1 MADAQELDAL
11 KAAHRTTWAA
21 GDLAGVSDLFLPIS
35 ERLVDEAEVRSG
47 LQVLEVGTGT
57 GTVAV
62 LAAQKDAKVVGLDLA
77 PELFESARRR
87 AGAAGVEVAWVE
99 GDVEDLRFEDGHFE
113 RVLSGF
119 GVQFAPRHEVAAREM
134 VRVCKPAGLIG
145 LANWTPEGVFGQTM
159 KTTGRYL
166 PPPPEFASPPPLWGS
181 ESHVEELF
189 AGTGVELELRRETFT
204 FGFESVEDWIQ
215 FLETTYGPTMAAR
228 QRLEPEGT
236 WQDLRRALVAL
247 WESFNEASDGMR
259 VNAEYLLVLGR
270 KRG

>member
-21 GDLAGVSDLFLPIS
+21 GDLAGVSDLFLPNS
-35 ERLVDEAEVRSG
+35 ERLVAEAEVRSG

-62 LAAQKDAKVVGLDLA
+62 LAAQRDAKVVGLDLA

-204 FGFESVEDWIQ
+204 FGFESVEDWIR